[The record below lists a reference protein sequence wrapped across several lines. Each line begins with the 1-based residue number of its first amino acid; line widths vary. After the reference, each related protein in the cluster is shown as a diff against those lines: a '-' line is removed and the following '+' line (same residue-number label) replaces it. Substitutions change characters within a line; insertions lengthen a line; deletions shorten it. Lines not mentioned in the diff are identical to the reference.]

1 MKIFIYFY
9 RIFCIPQSKWQ
20 KLLPANFSHYLKECE
35 NMKKII
41 LLSIVLCGLSFSA
54 FSSEFISSVEKNE
67 ILSASSSEL
76 QTISFVLEKPS
87 LVTLEIFD
95 LQGKLIKIVKRNE
108 SMDSGKHTIHIDTAS
123 LKKGSYFRKLSIDGK
138 LTKVEI
144 IENK

>member
-1 MKIFIYFY
+1 
-9 RIFCIPQSKWQ
+9 
-20 KLLPANFSHYLKECE
+20 
-35 NMKKII
+35 MKKIV

-54 FSSEFISSVEKNE
+54 FSSESISSVENKE
-67 ILSASSSEL
+67 ILSSSPSSEL
-76 QTISFVLEKPS
+76 QTISFVLKKPS
-87 LVTLEIFD
+87 MVTLEIFD

-138 LTKVEI
+138 LTKVEV